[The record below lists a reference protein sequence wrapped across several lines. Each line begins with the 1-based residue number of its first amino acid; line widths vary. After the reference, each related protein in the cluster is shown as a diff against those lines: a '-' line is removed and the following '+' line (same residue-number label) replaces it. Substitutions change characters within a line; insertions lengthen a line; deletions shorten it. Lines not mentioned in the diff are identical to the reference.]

1 MKFKN
6 KLLRFL
12 LKSFSLTAVLF
23 VFQACYG
30 TPQDFEQDLQIEGT
44 ITDKVTGNPIQ
55 GIKVQIGGTIQY
67 TLTDES
73 GRFYMYRYNNHS
85 NFQLQCS
92 DVDSLENGNYY
103 AYDTSVVY
111 TAPYMNID
119 IALEPK

>member
-92 DVDSLENGNYY
+92 DVDSLENGIYNS
-103 AYDTSVVY
+103 YDTTVVY
-111 TAPYMNID
+111 TSSYMNID
-119 IALEPK
+119 IALEPR

>member
-1 MKFKN
+1 
-6 KLLRFL
+6 
-12 LKSFSLTAVLF
+12 
-23 VFQACYG
+23 
-30 TPQDFEQDLQIEGT
+30 
-44 ITDKVTGNPIQ
+44 
-55 GIKVQIGGTIQY
+55 
-67 TLTDES
+67 
-73 GRFYMYRYNNHS
+73 MYRYNNHS